1 MLDIRSISA
10 IKVAAIGKQTA
21 NELKKGG
28 IKTDIVADNEHS
40 HGLLETLTNKL
51 NLQGLKL
58 LLLQSQLSD
67 HYLVSNLNQHGADV
81 TNLVAYSV
89 DKRKDCPA
97 LEITSFFAIIFTSP
111 STVIAFK
118 DIYGTPSQGIRIWCR
133 GIKTQQES
141 LKLFDRGEI
150 IKDQDTYD
158 LQ

>member
-1 MLDIRSISA
+1 MLDDSLRKIITYNIIVFTSRYSVRVFINRLFVCGLDIRSISA

-28 IKTDIVADNEHS
+28 IKADIVGDNEHS

-67 HYLVSNLNQHGADV
+67 NYLVSNLNQHGADV

-97 LEITSFFAIIFTSP
+97 LEITSFFAIIFM
-111 STVIAFK
+111 
-118 DIYGTPSQGIRIWCR
+118 Q
-133 GIKTQQES
+133 
-141 LKLFDRGEI
+141 
-150 IKDQDTYD
+150 
-158 LQ
+158 